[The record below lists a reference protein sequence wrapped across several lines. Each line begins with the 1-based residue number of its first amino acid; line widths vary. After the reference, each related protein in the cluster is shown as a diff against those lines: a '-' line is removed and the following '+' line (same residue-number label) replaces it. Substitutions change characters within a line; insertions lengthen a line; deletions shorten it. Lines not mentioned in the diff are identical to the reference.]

1 MGSSESKIK
10 LENYSKTIEGSTI
23 EKIGNSNFEQNI
35 YVLGNYDMKFFTDN
49 ISEIPKNPYSAVN
62 TYYKMSR
69 HQQIKEWHFFF
80 AQKTENFEETKK
92 SAKNF
97 YYDHYSRDPDD
108 FSEKKFTRKG
118 KVLFL
123 YFNDKYNYDFAES
136 LLEEFEENMP
146 FIIFIGKD
154 DENNKL
160 KEKII
165 KKVKDLKVQI
175 DTNFFK
181 FTNLT
186 DKIEDDLIQLT
197 INLIECASFFNEL
210 GDEFK
215 FPKKLIDDKVMEN
228 DLKNFTNHIFSFNI
242 AILGRPGA
250 GKSSFINKMINS
262 VICKAGIGGECSSR
276 IIKYLHRKYPITFFD
291 TPGISEEKISDEVL
305 DLIRLKNIEL
315 KENRS
320 RIHAI
325 FYMIDG
331 SQSRFFM
338 NYEKKILKAIFEE
351 IKIPV
356 YFIMT
361 KLQNE
366 EKGNKKVYFVIQNF
380 RKITDGINIQNQYR
394 GDNNIKNYIFY
405 VNVIG
410 EHLMG
415 LNKLFLKLYKDF
427 RGYIIEE
434 KINKD
439 NIQNLT
445 RHSLIGFLSQPEEIA
460 THPKIA
466 CEYLTFIYRLMA
478 RAISSKAKGSTNLS
492 AAFLKEI
499 NYIYGNINITL
510 NDCKRM
516 IECDNFSIDNKS
528 NNQNKKYK
536 TFWFMKNYWDYRTPA
551 EEQIDYLN
559 YHYVK
564 IFEKKLY
571 QNKEQCLIYIN
582 KLRESI
588 NFAINGFIEISQASQ
603 E

>member
-10 LENYSKTIEGSTI
+10 LEQYSKTIEGSTI

-69 HQQIKEWHFFF
+69 HKQIKEWHFFF
-80 AQKTENFEETKK
+80 AQKNENFEETKER
-92 SAKNF
+92 ATHF
-97 YYDHYSRDPDD
+97 YYDHYERDPDD
-108 FSEKKFTRKG
+108 FSEKNFTRKG

-123 YFNDKYNYDFAES
+123 YFNDKYNYDFAQYF
-136 LLEEFEENMP
+136 LKEFEENMP
-146 FIIFIGKD
+146 FIIFIGKE
-154 DENNKL
+154 DENNAL
-160 KEKII
+160 KEKINEE
-165 KKVKDLKVQI
+165 VKNLKVQI

-181 FTNLT
+181 FSNLT
-186 DKIEDDLIQLT
+186 DKIEDELIQLT

-210 GDEFK
+210 GDEFQ

-228 DLKNFTNHIFSFNI
+228 DLKNFSKHIFSFNI
-242 AILGRPGA
+242 VILGRPGA

-291 TPGISEEKISDEVL
+291 TPGISEEKISNEVL
-305 DLIRLKNIEL
+305 ELIRLKNCEL

-325 FYMIDG
+325 FYLLDG

-361 KLQNE
+361 KLQSE
-366 EKGNKKVYFVIQNF
+366 EKGNKKAYFMILNF
-380 RKITDGINIQNQYR
+380 KDITSDLKIPYQYR
-394 GDNNIKNYIFY
+394 KEENIKKYIFY
-405 VNVIG
+405 INVIG

-415 LNKLFLKLYKDF
+415 LNKLFSKLYNDF
-427 RGYIIEE
+427 RGYIIAEE
-434 KINKD
+434 INKD
-439 NIQNLT
+439 NIQDLT
-445 RHSLIGFLSQPEEIA
+445 SHSLIGFLSHPEEIA
-460 THPKIA
+460 THPKIV
-466 CEYLTFIYRLMA
+466 CENLTFIYRLMA
-478 RAISSKAKGSTNLS
+478 RAISSKEKGSTNLS

-499 NYIYGNINITL
+499 NYIYGNNNITL
-510 NDCKRM
+510 NDCKQM
-516 IECDNFSIDNKS
+516 IEYDNFAIDNKI
-528 NNQNKKYK
+528 NNQKRRYK

-564 IFEKKLY
+564 ILEKKLY
-571 QNKEQCLIYIN
+571 QNNEQCLIYIN
-582 KLRESI
+582 QLRESI
-588 NFAINGFIEISQASQ
+588 NYAIEGFNEISIASQ
-603 E
+603 

>member
-1 MGSSESKIK
+1 MGSSESKKK

-35 YVLGNYDMKFFTDN
+35 YVLGNYDMQFFTDN
-49 ISEIPKNPYSAVN
+49 ITEIPKNPYSAIN

-69 HQQIKEWHFFF
+69 HKQIKEWHFFF
-80 AQKTENFEETKK
+80 TKKTENFEETKNNAIK
-92 SAKNF
+92 F
-97 YYDHYSRDPDD
+97 YYDHYERDPDD
-108 FSEKKFTRKG
+108 FSEKKFTRKK

-123 YFNDKYNYDFAES
+123 YFNDKNNYDFAQC
-136 LLEEFEENMP
+136 LLDEFEENMP
-146 FIIFIGKD
+146 FIIFIGKE

-160 KEKII
+160 QEKII
-165 KKVKDLKVQI
+165 VKVKDLKVQI

-181 FTNLT
+181 FSNLT

-228 DLKNFTNHIFSFNI
+228 DLKNFTNQIFSFNI
-242 AILGRPGA
+242 VILGRPGA

-262 VICKAGIGGECSSR
+262 VICKAGIGSECSSR

-305 DLIRLKNIEL
+305 ELIRLKNIEL

-338 NYEKKILKAIFEE
+338 NYEINILKTIFEE

-366 EKGNKKVYFVIQNF
+366 EKGNKKIFFVRQNF
-380 RKITDGINIQNQYR
+380 NDVTRGLKIPKQYK
-394 GDNNIKNYIFY
+394 GEKIKDYIFY

-415 LNKLFLKLYKDF
+415 LNKLFLKLYNDF
-427 RGYIIEE
+427 RGYITEE
-434 KINKD
+434 KVNKN
-439 NIQNLT
+439 NIQDLT

-460 THPKIA
+460 THPKIV
-466 CEYLTFIYRLMA
+466 CEYLTFIYRIMA
-478 RAISSKAKGSTNLS
+478 RAISSESKGSTNLS

-499 NYIYGNINITL
+499 NYIYGKTDITL
-510 NDCKRM
+510 DDCKQM
-516 IECDNFSIDNKS
+516 IKSDNFEIDNKS
-528 NNQNKKYK
+528 NYQKRRYK
-536 TFWFMKNYWDYRTPA
+536 SFWFMKNYWDYRTPA

-564 IFEKKLY
+564 ILEQNLY

-588 NFAINGFIEISQASQ
+588 NYAIKGFIEISKAS
-603 E
+603 